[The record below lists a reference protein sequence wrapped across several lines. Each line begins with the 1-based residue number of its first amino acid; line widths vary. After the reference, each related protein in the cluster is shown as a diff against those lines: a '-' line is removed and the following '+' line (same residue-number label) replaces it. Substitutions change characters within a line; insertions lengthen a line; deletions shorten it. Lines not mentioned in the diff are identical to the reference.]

1 MEVAFRYFSGSIL
14 ICTLDS
20 LATLL
25 KVKQKQ
31 KTYFTQDLIK
41 AESLRLDLNISNKVK
56 ILVISHVHL
65 FVTPWTVDDK

>member
-1 MEVAFRYFSGSIL
+1 VEVALRYFSGSIL

-31 KTYFTQDLIK
+31 KTCPTQDLIK
-41 AESLRLDLNISNKVK
+41 AESLRLDLNITNKVK
-56 ILVISHVHL
+56 VLVTQSCPTL
-65 FVTPWTVDDK
+65 

>member
-1 MEVAFRYFSGSIL
+1 MEVALRYFSGSIL

-31 KTYFTQDLIK
+31 KTCSTQDLIK
-41 AESLRLDLNISNKVK
+41 AESLRLDLRISNKVK
-56 ILVISHVHL
+56 VLVTQL
-65 FVTPWTVDDK
+65 CPTL

>member
-1 MEVAFRYFSGSIL
+1 MEVALRYFSGSIL

-31 KTYFTQDLIK
+31 KTCSTQDLIK
-41 AESLRLDLNISNKVK
+41 AESLRLDLCISNKVK
-56 ILVISHVHL
+56 VLVTQL
-65 FVTPWTVDDK
+65 CPTL